1 MELSKIV
8 DSFAEDFM
16 KTDSVVDEE
25 LLKYR
30 DHGWVCD
37 IKNFHTMFEEML
49 KASTLLH
56 QDGEDAIQILEVC
69 DDKIILIE
77 IFYQYKC

>member
-56 QDGEDAIQILEVC
+56 QNGEDEIQILEVC
-69 DDKIILIE
+69 DDRYL
-77 IFYQYKC
+77 Y